1 MQRLFTADS
10 ASRTLPLVTRIVDD
24 IQRVYRE
31 REALGDALMSN
42 PEAPDADERQR
53 DFDAATRELTEF
65 ARELESVGCVLK
77 DAAGGLVDFPGEIDG
92 DEVWL
97 CWQPGET
104 EVAYWHPL
112 DTGFSGRRPIPVGA
126 SN

>member
-10 ASRTLPLVTRIVDD
+10 ATRTLPLVTRVVED
-24 IQRVYRE
+24 IRRVYRQ
-31 REALGDALMSN
+31 REALGDALLAASES
-42 PEAPDADERQR
+42 PVADAQQR
-53 DFDAATRELTEF
+53 DFDGATRELTEF
-65 ARELESVGCVLK
+65 ARELETVGCVLK
-77 DAAGGLVDFPGEIDG
+77 DAANGLVDFPGEIDG

-97 CWQPGET
+97 CWKPGET

-126 SN
+126 SQ